1 MSKSQQEHDADLKRA
16 EYEARI
22 AEWESRIKMLEAEIE
37 QAKASTAADVGE
49 LLTRL
54 RAHRNEARGR
64 LDEIKKASDEVWERT
79 RSAFE
84 EAIEEMSAAYEAVR
98 RRMRQ

>member
-1 MSKSQQEHDADLKRA
+1 MSKSQQENDGDLKRA

-37 QAKASTAADVGE
+37 RAKASTAADVGE

-54 RAHRNEARGR
+54 RARRGEARER

-84 EAIEEMSAAYEAVR
+84 DAIEEMSAAYEAVR